1 MKIVLNEIPVSDV
14 VKGYKD
20 SAENGV
26 VGYGGRLNIRPA
38 FQREFIYKEKQRN
51 EVLNTVRNNFPLNVM
66 YWVKSGEECYEMLD
80 GQQRTISVCQYI
92 NGDFSIQYQYF
103 HNLTKDEQQQI
114 LDYKLMIYICDGSD
128 KEKLDWF
135 KIINIAGEQLSA
147 QELRNAIYTGEW
159 LTDAKKYFSK
169 TSCPAYNIAGE
180 YMKGSAIRQDYLE
193 TVIRWIAAREEKEI
207 EDYMAERQHEPS
219 ANELWL
225 YFSSVINWV
234 KAIFPKYR
242 REMKGIEW
250 GMYYNKFGA
259 GKFDPKALETKL
271 VALMEDEDVTRHAG
285 IYEYLIDGEERHLS
299 LRVFSEKMKR
309 TAYERQ
315 KGICPTCKNHF
326 DFEKMEGDHITPWHL
341 GGKTLAENCQ
351 MLCQNDNRT
360 KSGK

>member
-1 MKIVLNEIPVSDV
+1 MKIELNEIPVSEV

-51 EVLNTVRNNFPLNVM
+51 EVLNTVRNDFPLNVM
-66 YWVKSGEECYEMLD
+66 YWVKSGEESYEMLD

-114 LDYKLMIYICDGSD
+114 LDYKLMIYICDGTD

-135 KIINIAGEQLSA
+135 KIINIAGEQLTA

-169 TSCPAYNIAGE
+169 TNCPAYNIAGE
-180 YMKGSAIRQDYLE
+180 YLKGSAIRQDYLE
-193 TVIRWIAAREEKEI
+193 TVIKWIAAKEGKEI
-207 EDYMAERQHEPS
+207 EDYMAEYQHEPS

-225 YFSSVINWV
+225 YFNSVITWV

-250 GMYYNKFGA
+250 GIYYNKFGTR
-259 GKFDPKALETKL
+259 KFDPKALEVKIIT
-271 VALMEDEDVTRHAG
+271 LMEDEDVTRHAG

-299 LRVFSEKMKR
+299 LRAFSEKMKR
-309 TAYERQ
+309 TAYEKQ
-315 KGICPTCKNHF
+315 KGICPACKEHF
-326 DFEKMEGDHITPWHL
+326 EYEKMEGDHITPWHL
-341 GGKTLAENCQ
+341 GGKTTSENCQ
-351 MLCQNDNRT
+351 MLCQSDNRT

>member
-1 MKIVLNEIPVSDV
+1 MKIELNEIPVSDV

-26 VGYGGRLNIRPA
+26 VGYEGRLNIRPA

-66 YWVKSGEECYEMLD
+66 YWVKSGEESYEMLD
-80 GQQRTISVCQYI
+80 GQQRTISVCQYV

-114 LDYKLMIYICDGSD
+114 LDYKLMIYICDGTD

-135 KIINIAGEQLSA
+135 KIINIAGEQLTA

-180 YMKGSAIRQDYLE
+180 YLKGSAIRQDYLE
-193 TVIRWIAAREEKEI
+193 TVIKWIAAKEGKEI
-207 EDYMAERQHEPS
+207 EDYMAEYQHEPS

-225 YFSSVINWV
+225 YFNSVTTWV

-250 GMYYNKFGA
+250 GIYYNKFGTR
-259 GKFDPKALETKL
+259 KFDPKALEAKIIT
-271 VALMEDEDVTRHAG
+271 LMEDEDITRHAG

-299 LRVFSEKMKR
+299 LRAFSEKMKR
-309 TAYERQ
+309 TAYEKQ
-315 KGICPTCKNHF
+315 KGICPVCKEHF
-326 DFEKMEGDHITPWHL
+326 EYEKMEGDHITPWHL
-341 GGKTLAENCQ
+341 GGKTTSENCQ
-351 MLCQNDNRT
+351 MLCQSDNRT